1 MKTNCN
7 FQAFSLPID
16 VMSSLESKKYLPII
30 TSTHKESGTIR
41 CCTGCGGCCDD
52 DCAAGNTVG

>member
-1 MKTNCN
+1 MNTLFDHQLFNLPNSTIFTLQSKTN
-7 FQAFSLPID
+7 LP
-16 VMSSLESKKYLPII
+16 VI
-30 TSTHKESGTIR
+30 TSSQNAPSIR